1 MEVYAGFL
9 EHTDHHVGRIIDAI
23 DDLGVLDNTLIYY
36 IIGDNGASAEGTMN
50 GAFNE
55 MANFNGMADLETPE
69 FMVSKMDEFGSPASY
84 NHYSVG
90 WAWAMNTP
98 LQWTK
103 QVASHWGGTRNGTIV
118 HWPERITDAGGLR
131 SQFTHVID
139 VAQTVLEAAG
149 LPEPTMVNGVL
160 QSPMEGTSMLY
171 SFDAPDEPERHDLQY
186 FEMFANRGIYHNGWS
201 AVTKHK
207 TPWIMV
213 GGEMPAFDD
222 DVWELYDGNNDFTQA
237 NNLVEEHPEVL
248 AKLQRLWLIE
258 ATKYNVLP
266 MDDRTGDRL
275 NPDIAGRPTLIH
287 GNTQLFFPGMGRL
300 SENSVVSIKNKSFS
314 VTAEIDVPDAGCNG
328 TLIAQGGR
336 FGGWGVL
343 IQDSKAVFVYNVLG
357 IQEFVTTA
365 DSALTAG
372 KHQVRME
379 FAYDG
384 GGLAKGGDVTL
395 YYDGTA
401 VGTGRVGA
409 THPMIFSGDET
420 TDVGYESGTPVL
432 SNYTVADA
440 KFTGKI
446 QWVQIDVGVDDHDHF
461 IDPGE
466 RFRIAMAQQ

>member
-1 MEVYAGFL
+1 
-9 EHTDHHVGRIIDAI
+9 
-23 DDLGVLDNTLIYY
+23 
-36 IIGDNGASAEGTMN
+36 
-50 GAFNE
+50 
-55 MANFNGMADLETPE
+55 
-69 FMVSKMDEFGSPASY
+69 
-84 NHYSVG
+84 
-90 WAWAMNTP
+90 
-98 LQWTK
+98 
-103 QVASHWGGTRNGTIV
+103 
-118 HWPERITDAGGLR
+118 
-131 SQFTHVID
+131 
-139 VAQTVLEAAG
+139 
-149 LPEPTMVNGVL
+149 
-160 QSPMEGTSMLY
+160 
-171 SFDAPDEPERHDLQY
+171 
-186 FEMFANRGIYHNGWS
+186 MFANRGIYHKGWS

-213 GGEMPAFDD
+213 GGELPAFDD

-237 NNLVEEHPEVL
+237 NNLVAEHPEML
-248 AKLQRLWLIE
+248 AELQRLWLIE

-266 MDDRTGDRL
+266 MDDRSAERL
-275 NPDIAGRPTLIH
+275 NPELAGRPTLVH

-314 VTAEIDVPDAGCNG
+314 VTAEINVPDGGCQG